1 MAEENNFYCGENLHK
16 AVFETP
22 AERKFNIHSLEP
34 EHTITMWYAADG
46 VGKSTLLLQKAL
58 ELASGLNVFGGF
70 PTKENA
76 NVIYVMT
83 ERHRYEAF
91 ERIQKMSQLY
101 NFKWENFAITDQLQ
115 GFNILIQNDFM
126 RFVEG
131 ILKISKVFEDRGGV
145 AEVNIDPIYAIVP
158 RGLTGEEGSGAVT
171 QLCRRLQSELGCS
184 VHFTHHSN
192 RGVKDLDTGK
202 RGKEDMYGS
211 RFLSANCT
219 GVFRIVNTHIGTDII
234 QEKDSLQC
242 LTKKISLT
250 FNDETYVSLMN
261 LDDSIV
267 TKAEKIKQFIRN
279 CYTLKKD
286 FTSTELDK
294 ETGVMPGYRRIQ
306 VSIQVDEGV
315 LINLKPK
322 GGEGLYR
329 VLRPPV

>member
-1 MAEENNFYCGENLHK
+1 
-16 AVFETP
+16 
-22 AERKFNIHSLEP
+22 
-34 EHTITMWYAADG
+34 
-46 VGKSTLLLQKAL
+46 
-58 ELASGLNVFGGF
+58 
-70 PTKENA
+70 
-76 NVIYVMT
+76 
-83 ERHRYEAF
+83 
-91 ERIQKMSQLY
+91 
-101 NFKWENFAITDQLQ
+101 
-115 GFNILIQNDFM
+115 
-126 RFVEG
+126 
-131 ILKISKVFEDRGGV
+131 
-145 AEVNIDPIYAIVP
+145 
-158 RGLTGEEGSGAVT
+158 
-171 QLCRRLQSELGCS
+171 
-184 VHFTHHSN
+184 
-192 RGVKDLDTGK
+192 
-202 RGKEDMYGS
+202 MYGS